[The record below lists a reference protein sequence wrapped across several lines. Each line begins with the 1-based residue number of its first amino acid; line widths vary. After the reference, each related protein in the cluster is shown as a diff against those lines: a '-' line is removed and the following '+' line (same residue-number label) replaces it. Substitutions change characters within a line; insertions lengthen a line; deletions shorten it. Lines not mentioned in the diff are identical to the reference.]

1 MRLFVMCN
9 LTINWHTTCQR
20 FIYALS
26 TSLTTD
32 WLIPVI
38 SDTHINS
45 MWYESFAIKIPMLI
59 ELIGLMNHTRYRIP
73 MNFAFFWS
81 FWMNDKI
88 HSFWQFVCIF
98 VCINVHIDNW
108 IHICCVVVARAAAGL
123 LDFNCMSRYS
133 HFREYFKWFSSAS
146 PAHTTIMFGVHD
158 WMMHAF
164 VQLPPPHSSNLDVCL
179 ITILCNHLSKSV
191 TIIVPAHDLCL
202 SHLSHSLSPETSV
215 KSNLQRI
222 NDSKNPWWRALTLS
236 GTYTWTCM
244 IINEL
249 EMRHGDMG

>member
-45 MWYESFAIKIPMLI
+45 LWYESFAIKIPMLI

-88 HSFWQFVCIF
+88 HSFWQFVYIF
-98 VCINVHIDNW
+98 VCINFHIDNW

-133 HFREYFKWFSSAS
+133 HFREYFKWFSPAS
-146 PAHTTIMFGVHD
+146 PANTTIMFGVHD

-164 VQLPPPHSSNLDVCL
+164 VQLSPLPPKIPISMC
-179 ITILCNHLSKSV
+179 
-191 TIIVPAHDLCL
+191 A
-202 SHLSHSLSPETSV
+202 
-215 KSNLQRI
+215 
-222 NDSKNPWWRALTLS
+222 
-236 GTYTWTCM
+236 
-244 IINEL
+244 
-249 EMRHGDMG
+249 